1 MKTYT
6 KTVIS
11 ESEYKHIQHLHTNIY
26 RVMVK
31 ESQQDG
37 MLTVATA
44 KYDHEPTEDEIMA
57 DYNASV
63 EAVSRMAVQQAQR
76 QKIREIDAYN
86 DSDSVNGFYI
96 NKQKVWVD
104 AETRVK
110 GVNGAKA
117 KQTLN
122 VLLSFGVIRFRQ
134 QAEDG
139 LLFLS
144 GGVKHNGMIKHYIY
158 AKIYARRSFMLIAWM
173 KTQMNNS
180 LILSCCQVNSSSTS
194 SSYPRRMGICALDF
208 RSGMNTGLNQLE

>member
-26 RVMVK
+26 RVMVR
-31 ESQQDG
+31 ESEQDG

-63 EAVSRMAVQQAQR
+63 EAVNRMAVQQAQR

-96 NKQKVWVD
+96 NGHKVWVD

-117 KQTLN
+117 KQTLGATTMSQWLGGQEFTLSPGMAVMLYAQIESYALDCHN
-122 VLLSFGVIRFRQ
+122 VTEQHKSAVLALNTVEEVEAYDITQGYPEMLSFTI
-134 QAEDG
+134 
-139 LLFLS
+139 
-144 GGVKHNGMIKHYIY
+144 
-158 AKIYARRSFMLIAWM
+158 
-173 KTQMNNS
+173 
-180 LILSCCQVNSSSTS
+180 
-194 SSYPRRMGICALDF
+194 
-208 RSGMNTGLNQLE
+208 